1 MTVPAVHPRELCP
14 VPPGECVDHLAADRV
29 VSASIRYRVASE
41 ELTQWLASNPSR
53 DVPWSDF
60 QRGFHRGLVA
70 AVDEARADLLE
81 AAEVTV

>member
-1 MTVPAVHPRELCP
+1 MSVHPKVLCP
-14 VPPGECVDHLAADRV
+14 VPEGECDEHPAADRV
-29 VSASIRYRVASE
+29 VLASVRYRVASE
-41 ELTQWLASNPSR
+41 ELAGWLAVNPSR

-81 AAEVTV
+81 AAGVSV